1 MSAWLHCTLDKD
13 FILSFILPSLF
24 SLVAAMLL
32 GLNIFRHLAASPSL
46 VHFATYTM
54 SAIVGMILLVIAL
67 YNLYAVNYHK
77 CK

>member
-1 MSAWLHCTLDKD
+1 MESS
-13 FILSFILPSLF
+13 FFLSFFPLSLSLF
-24 SLVAAMLL
+24 FLVAAMLL
-32 GLNIFRHLAASPSL
+32 GLNIFRHIAASPSL

>member
-1 MSAWLHCTLDKD
+1 
-13 FILSFILPSLF
+13 
-24 SLVAAMLL
+24 MLL

-67 YNLYAVNYHK
+67 YNLYAINYHK
-77 CK
+77 CKL